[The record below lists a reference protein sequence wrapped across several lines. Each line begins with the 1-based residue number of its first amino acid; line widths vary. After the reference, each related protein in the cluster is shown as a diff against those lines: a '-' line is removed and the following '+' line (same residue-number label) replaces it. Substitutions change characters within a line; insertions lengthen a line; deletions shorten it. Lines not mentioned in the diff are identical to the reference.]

1 MIKLKSITTMNKT
14 NFLIKKAQRHFQDS
28 LVIRVR
34 GGRGGTG
41 LPNYGGIGGK
51 GGNVI
56 IKACDRVKSLSS
68 LIKKS
73 PDGLFVAGDGEE
85 SRRTRLVGRPG
96 YDLNLKVPVGI
107 TVEDSSKQFLGDLN
121 KPNEEVVVAYGGRGG
136 DKFSDNHGF
145 RGQYKTLRLDFK
157 TIADMVFVGF
167 PNAGKSSLLR
177 AVSNAVP
184 KVADY
189 PFTTLRPHLG
199 IVNYNDYRRITM
211 ADLPGLVEGAS
222 RNLGL
227 GHDFLKHIVRA
238 KVLVFV
244 IDINNVDLGPSYPKR
259 SPLETM
265 CILNKEIEIYDDTLL
280 EKPSICVISKMDT
293 LVDAEERYAKF
304 KEDLENLRQSRANSQ
319 INTETQQCQVVDP
332 NLVPSKLL
340 DFDEILALS
349 SEKRLNIEHFKK
361 VARDTMDKYSELGE
375 NQIKSYEEIMHLDT
389 NRLIST

>member
-1 MIKLKSITTMNKT
+1 MNKG
-14 NFLIKKAQRHFQDS
+14 NFLIKKAQRVFQDS

-51 GGNVI
+51 GGDVI
-56 IKACDRVKSLSS
+56 ISACPRVRNLASLM
-68 LIKKS
+68 KKT

-85 SRRTRLVGRPG
+85 SRRTRLVGRAG
-96 YDLNLKVPVGI
+96 YDLKLKVPVGV
-107 TVEDSSKQFLGDLN
+107 TVEDKDKQFMGDLD
-121 KPNEEVVVAYGGRGG
+121 KPDEEVVVAYGGRGG
-136 DKFSDNHGF
+136 DKFSDNHGL
-145 RGQYKTLRLDFK
+145 RGQYKVLRLDFK

-189 PFTTLRPHLG
+189 PFTTLKPHLG
-199 IVNYNDYRRITM
+199 IVNYNDYRKITM

-238 KVLVFV
+238 KVLIFV
-244 IDINNVDLGPSYPKR
+244 IDINNVNLGPSYPSR
-259 SPLETM
+259 SPLETL
-265 CILNKEIEIYDDTLL
+265 CILNKEIEMYDDTLL
-280 EKPSICVISKMDT
+280 NKPSMCVISKMDT
-293 LVDAEERYAKF
+293 IVDADERYARFKSDLKSLQTLEDETRGAIIDPDLMPKRLLEFDEVLSLSSQTKF
-304 KEDLENLRQSRANSQ
+304 
-319 INTETQQCQVVDP
+319 NTEY
-332 NLVPSKLL
+332 
-340 DFDEILALS
+340 
-349 SEKRLNIEHFKK
+349 FKK
-361 VARDTMDKYSELGE
+361 VARKIMDKYAELE
-375 NQIKSYEEIMHLDT
+375 REQINSYEEIMHLDT